1 MTTTDSY
8 PVLWALEGNEPVEG
22 MLEISE
28 GDIRL
33 TGRTAAGDQVASRI
47 SAAEVFRIRQTSESR
62 DRINGLAAVVVEE
75 RGGRRVRVAPHAGGE
90 QVGELAALLQNA
102 AALAGT
108 AVERV
113 VVRVPLRAEHR
124 ARVQELVRQ
133 GPPYDTAALPGLE
146 RHEVYVGGCDA
157 FFVFEG
163 PDPALAVERVMRDAR
178 VWSALADWR
187 EVVAGPPSI
196 LEPEYGWSRRRRP
209 DDR

>member
-1 MTTTDSY
+1 MRTSDSY
-8 PVLWALEGNEPVEG
+8 PVFWALEADEPVEG
-22 MLEISE
+22 MLEISQ

-33 TGRTAAGDQVASRI
+33 TGRTTAGDQVASRI
-47 SAAEVFRIRQTSESR
+47 SAAEVFHVNQSSESR

-75 RGGRRVRVAPHAGGE
+75 RGGRRVRFAPQAGAE
-90 QVGELAALLQNA
+90 QVGELAALVQKA

-113 VVRVPLRAEHR
+113 VVRIPLRPEHR
-124 ARVQELVRQ
+124 ARAQELVRQ
-133 GPPYDTAALPGLE
+133 GPPYDTEALPGLE
-146 RHEVYVGGCDA
+146 RHHVYVGGCDA

-196 LEPEYGWSRRRRP
+196 LEPEYAWSRRRP
-209 DDR
+209 PQDR

>member
-1 MTTTDSY
+1 MTTANSY

-22 MLEISE
+22 TLEISQ

-47 SAAEVFRIRQTSESR
+47 SAAEVFRVTQSSERR
-62 DRINGLAAVVVEE
+62 DRLNGLAAVVVEE
-75 RGGRRVRVAPHAGGE
+75 RGGRRLRIAPHAGGE
-90 QVGELAALLQNA
+90 QVGELAALVQNA

-108 AVERV
+108 AVERI

-124 ARVQELVRQ
+124 ARVQDLVRQ
-133 GPPYDTAALPGLE
+133 GPPYDTEALPGLE
-146 RHEVYVGGCDA
+146 RHQVYVGGCDA

-178 VWSALADWR
+178 VWSALADWS

-196 LEPEYGWSRRRRP
+196 LEPEYAWSRRP
-209 DDR
+209 PPSDR